1 MKTIGVLLLMV
12 STIPAG
18 AATGFRE
25 EFLSQLDELQSKALA
40 LAKAIP
46 EEKYAWRPGEGVRS
60 TSEVLLHIASSNF
73 VYALFLGVRPP
84 ADAQLGR
91 TLMPGRPRPWTARRS

>member
-1 MKTIGVLLLMV
+1 MRVNMKTIGVLLWMASAV
-12 STIPAG
+12 PAG

-25 EFLSQLDELQSKALA
+25 EFLSQLDELQGKAVA

-60 TSEVLLHIASSNF
+60 TSEVLLHIEVAR
-73 VYALFLGVRPP
+73 AIVR
-84 ADAQLGR
+84 ADA
-91 TLMPGRPRPWTARRS
+91 PGCREGIG